1 MRYLLSDNSLTI
13 HVDNPRSPRPQ
24 VKAVPELLV
33 LPAEQI
39 TIVLEATFRKLHGKE
54 FKTRIQCVDVV
65 LRSLGRFLKWS
76 KQKELPRTFGEWQ
89 FFLSQWALWHI
100 SNPHSSMT
108 LENRCDVWNDQICPW
123 IEFLVNDDLIP
134 LGLTIPDL
142 RLPRQAV
149 SGTSKPSIAGS
160 SPVSVYKRN
169 PKNMDNTLAGPIL
182 WAADVEYLDEFLAQ
196 LKGKDRVLADA
207 LDDYWSRLVADF
219 RKGKQMMKLV
229 STDELLNRC
238 EKNDWKEKVFLGLR
252 RKTLV
257 ASPSHPN
264 GAAWVL
270 KIIEHR
276 MTAEQDLNCIG
287 LQALREHPA
296 FLTTFARVPLSV
308 KPFADA
314 TQLLSHQI
322 ENLSSYLLV
331 MRFMGLLSSLD
342 IAVAIAILIREHPN
356 LNPESLAAAKLLCAR
371 GKYYLMPQGEGQSII
386 FSVDKP
392 RAKSRKYCELSRRAV
407 RVLKHILRV
416 THPVREL
423 MKRAAIPQWRY
434 LFLGIVTESGSWKLG
449 HPVTINAGIL
459 HRSSGCTLLNYYP
472 NLAEHGL
479 QAGTL
484 SFERIRNTQGVLSWF
499 DEGSISACATTLG
512 NTEEVSMKNY
522 IPESLLNAWNERII
536 RRFQNTLLILAAAKE
551 DYLLNAVDLRTTS
564 DLNHFIAQLI
574 FENGPEDSPISKKIH
589 ELFGQRYTFSLPSD
603 TLDMARDGLLYVRL
617 SSESLAILIG
627 YKKWALENLDHSK
640 LLIKDSVSGKCAS
653 DFVKLAEVIQALVS
667 MTNPSVSVR
676 EAHDIAR
683 LKRVYLEAEVL
694 VPNVSSRFS
703 SLSISMSQEKIECFN

>member
-1 MRYLLSDNSLTI
+1 MRYFLSDNSLTI

-24 VKAVPELLV
+24 VKAVQELLV

-39 TIVLEATFRKLHGKE
+39 TILLEATFRKLTGNE

-65 LRSLGRFLKWS
+65 LRPLGRFLKWS
-76 KQKELPRTFGEWQ
+76 KLNELPRTFNEWQ
-89 FFLSQWALWHI
+89 FFLLQWSLWHI
-100 SNPHSSMT
+100 SNSGSSMT
-108 LENRCDVWNDQICPW
+108 LESRCDVWNDAIRPW
-123 IEFLVNDDLIP
+123 IEFLVNEDLIP
-134 LGLTIPDL
+134 QGMTIPDL
-142 RLPRQAV
+142 KLPRQV
-149 SGTSKPSIAGS
+149 VTGSSKPSIGS
-160 SPVSVYKRN
+160 SSPRSVYKQN
-169 PKNMDNTLAGPIL
+169 PKNLDNTLAGPIL
-182 WAADVEYLDEFLAQ
+182 WKADVAYLDEFLAQ
-196 LKGKDRVLADA
+196 LKEKDRVLADV
-207 LDDYWSRLVADF
+207 LDDYWFRLVADF
-219 RKGKQMMKLV
+219 RKGKQLRELV
-229 STDELLNRC
+229 STDELLNRY
-238 EKNDWKEKVFLGLR
+238 EKNDWKEKVFPGLR

-264 GAAWVL
+264 GDAWVL
-270 KIIEHR
+270 KIIDHQ
-276 MTAEQDLNCIG
+276 MTVEEDLNCIG
-287 LQALREHPA
+287 IHALREHPA
-296 FLTTFARVPLSV
+296 FLASFAKVTSSV
-308 KPFADA
+308 KPFVDA
-314 TQLLSHQI
+314 THLLSHQI

-331 MRFMGLLSSLD
+331 MRFTGLLASLD

-371 GKYYLMPQGEGQSII
+371 GKYYLVPQGDGQSII

-392 RAKSRKYCELSRRAV
+392 RAKSRKYCELSQRAV

-449 HPVTINAGIL
+449 HPVAINAGIL
-459 HRSSGCTLLNYYP
+459 HRSSGSTLLNYYP
-472 NLAEHGL
+472 NLAEYGL

-551 DYLLNAVDLRTTS
+551 DYLLNVVDLRTAS

-574 FENGPEDSPISKKIH
+574 FENGPDESPIAKKIH
-589 ELFGQRYTFSLPSD
+589 ELFGHRYTFSLPGEQFD
-603 TLDMARDGLLYVRL
+603 VARNGLLYVRL

-640 LLIKDSVSGKCAS
+640 LLIKDSVSGKCPS
-653 DFVKLAEVIQALVS
+653 DFIKLSEVIQALVS
-667 MTNPSVSVR
+667 IPNPSASVR
-676 EAHDIAR
+676 EAHDLAR
-683 LKRVYLEAEVL
+683 LKRVYAEAEIL
-694 VPNVSSRFS
+694 VPNVSSRFN
-703 SLSISMSQEKIECFN
+703 SLSISMSQEEIKCFN